1 MKKLLP
7 FFMIAFGATFW
18 GCIAIFVKGLK
29 ASGFT
34 EMEIVT
40 IRVTFAA
47 VMLMIIGSIRYRKQ
61 FKIDVKKL
69 PLFVGTGI
77 ISITFFNWCYFSAM
91 DQLGVSM
98 AVILLY
104 TSPAFVALLS
114 FLFLK
119 EAMHGRKIF
128 AIAGTIAGCIL
139 ITGNPAQSKDTLT
152 MIGILTGL
160 GSGLGYAL
168 YTVFGKF
175 ALKYYSPFTVT
186 LYTFIVAAAVLVP
199 FTGIWQKLNILFNA
213 KALLFATGLAFVPTV
228 MAYLMYTWGL
238 ERTDGSI
245 AAVIATV
252 EPIVATLLGVFL
264 YNEQMVGVHIAGA
277 LLILTS
283 VMIINNPKKIQR
295 STLKF
300 DSAKYD

>member
-7 FFMIAFGATFW
+7 FFMIALGAAFW

-29 ASGFT
+29 VSGFT

-40 IRVTFAA
+40 IRVSFAA
-47 VMLMIIGSIRYRKQ
+47 IMLTIIGGIRYRKQ
-61 FKIDVKKL
+61 FKIGVKNL

-77 ISITFFNWCYFSAM
+77 FSITFFNWCYFITM
-91 DQLGVSM
+91 DQLGVSL

-104 TSPAFVALLS
+104 TSPAFVAVLS

-119 EAMHGRKIF
+119 EAIKGRKIL

-139 ITGNPAQSKDTLT
+139 ITGNPIQNKETLT

-168 YTVFGKF
+168 YTIFGKF
-175 ALKYYSPFTVT
+175 ALRRYSPYTVT

-199 FTGIWQKLNILFNA
+199 FTGIWQKLNVLFLA
-213 KALLFATGLAFVPTV
+213 EPLLFAIGLAFVPTV

-238 ERTDGSI
+238 ERTEGSI
-245 AAVIATV
+245 ASVIATV
-252 EPIVATLLGVFL
+252 EPIVATVLGVFL
-264 YNEQMVGVHIAGA
+264 YNEQMGALHIAGA
-277 LLILTS
+277 GLILIS
-283 VMIINNPKKIQR
+283 VMIINNPKKIQ
-295 STLKF
+295 SSSLKYG
-300 DSAKYD
+300 SAK